1 MAGEPTLQA
10 LYGANASQT
19 SSQLTIAKG
28 DLTGL
33 TASST
38 NTAESLLV
46 ALLLKWESELTT
58 ANQASNSDQSITVV
72 RGTPTLTTEF
82 DATTGNSTQYKE
94 TPFTLTLRKPY
105 VDSGIDPD
113 DY

>member
-1 MAGEPTLQA
+1 MAEPTLQA
-10 LYGANASQT
+10 LYGASAAQSN
-19 SSQLTIAKG
+19 SQLTIDKA

-46 ALLLKWESELTT
+46 ALLLLWEAQLTS
-58 ANQASNSDQSITVV
+58 ANQATNPNQSVTVT
-72 RGTPTLTTEF
+72 RGTSTLTTEF
-82 DATTGNSTQYKE
+82 DSTTGNSTQYKE
-94 TPFTLTLRKPY
+94 TPFTIALRKPY
-105 VDSGIDPD
+105 IDTGIDPD